1 MKVKVYVTHK
11 KGVLDPQGK
20 TVESAL
26 KSLNYKNVYNVH
38 IGKYIELDV
47 EGKDKAKIEKQ
58 VKEMCDKLLSNPIIE
73 QYTFEACPE

>member
-38 IGKYIELDV
+38 IGKYIELEV

-73 QYTFEACPE
+73 QYTFEVCEG